1 MEHIYPAFERGRI
14 MKKELLWALRDYSYS
29 ALQLQYQDYSDGI
42 IRGCRLRTKDNCLIA
57 GKGIIKCQDFI
68 FLITEEERIE
78 YAPTEEFVSLK
89 FRVKLREELPDYV
102 RYITEFALDKN
113 PERTRNELEICRFK
127 LKQGACLRTEYKDFY
142 DIQTEFDTVN
152 LADATWAGI
161 GGNTL
166 SKEVT
171 DYFAKE
177 VLKCRAADGQDLQ
190 FAYLL
195 LQGREAVNRGTIE
208 DYIYRKTEGRRSEI
222 QSTKDMFQK
231 LEDIL
236 EGIRN
241 GERTYGM
248 AREEENGRMIIMD

>member
-1 MEHIYPAFERGRI
+1 MEHIYPAFERRRI
-14 MKKELLWALRDYSYS
+14 MKKELLWTLRDYSYS

-42 IRGCRLRTKDNCLIA
+42 IRGCRLRTEDNCLIV

-78 YAPTEEFVSLK
+78 YAPAEEFVSLK

-102 RYITEFALDKN
+102 RYITEFALNKN
-113 PERTRNELEICRFK
+113 PERARDEIEICRFK
-127 LKQGACLRTEYKDFY
+127 LKQGAHLRTEYKDFY

-161 GGNTL
+161 GGNAL

-177 VLKCRAADGQDLQ
+177 VLKCGAADGQDLQ

-195 LQGREAVNRGTIE
+195 LQGREAVNFQILRDYICRKTGEEVGNFDSREVFGKLEEILNQIRRGTSGC
-208 DYIYRKTEGRRSEI
+208 RAGRL
-222 QSTKDMFQK
+222 DM
-231 LEDIL
+231 DS
-236 EGIRN
+236 
-241 GERTYGM
+241 
-248 AREEENGRMIIMD
+248 RMIIFD